1 MINPLSYVKNVRTV
15 YDRFYQKNI
24 KEVQVQ
30 FLDENPAWIPY
41 DTLLSML
48 QVDIKEDYTEW
59 KDLSKYYLKL
69 ESLLGSL
76 YPRQK
81 IGYIHTEI
89 D

>member
-1 MINPLSYVKNVRTV
+1 MNNLLSHVKNVRTV

-59 KDLSKYYLKL
+59 KDL
-69 ESLLGSL
+69 
-76 YPRQK
+76 
-81 IGYIHTEI
+81 
-89 D
+89 

>member
-41 DTLLSML
+41 ETLISML
-48 QVDIKEDYTEW
+48 SLNIEKNHTDW
-59 KDLSKYYLKL
+59 NDL
-69 ESLLGSL
+69 
-76 YPRQK
+76 
-81 IGYIHTEI
+81 
-89 D
+89 

>member
-1 MINPLSYVKNVRTV
+1 MINPLSYVKNVRTI

-59 KDLSKYYLKL
+59 ENL
-69 ESLLGSL
+69 
-76 YPRQK
+76 
-81 IGYIHTEI
+81 
-89 D
+89 

>member
-1 MINPLSYVKNVRTV
+1 MISPLSFVKNVRTV
-15 YDRFYQKNI
+15 YDRFYQKNV

-59 KDLSKYYLKL
+59 KDL
-69 ESLLGSL
+69 
-76 YPRQK
+76 
-81 IGYIHTEI
+81 
-89 D
+89 

>member
-30 FLDENPAWIPY
+30 FFDENPAWIPY

-59 KDLSKYYLKL
+59 KDL
-69 ESLLGSL
+69 
-76 YPRQK
+76 
-81 IGYIHTEI
+81 
-89 D
+89 

>member
-1 MINPLSYVKNVRTV
+1 MINPLSYVNNVRTV

-48 QVDIKEDYTEW
+48 QVDIIEDYTDW
-59 KDLSKYYLKL
+59 KDL
-69 ESLLGSL
+69 
-76 YPRQK
+76 
-81 IGYIHTEI
+81 
-89 D
+89 

>member
-1 MINPLSYVKNVRTV
+1 MNNLLSYVKNVRTV

-48 QVDIKEDYTEW
+48 QVDIKEDYTDW
-59 KDLSKYYLKL
+59 KDL
-69 ESLLGSL
+69 
-76 YPRQK
+76 
-81 IGYIHTEI
+81 
-89 D
+89 

>member
-30 FLDENPAWIPY
+30 FVNENSAWIPY

-48 QVDIKEDYTEW
+48 EVDIKEDYSEW
-59 KDLSKYYLKL
+59 KDL
-69 ESLLGSL
+69 
-76 YPRQK
+76 
-81 IGYIHTEI
+81 
-89 D
+89 

>member
-48 QVDIKEDYTEW
+48 QVDIKEDYKEW
-59 KDLSKYYLKL
+59 KDL
-69 ESLLGSL
+69 
-76 YPRQK
+76 
-81 IGYIHTEI
+81 
-89 D
+89 

>member
-1 MINPLSYVKNVRTV
+1 MISPLSFVKYVRTV

-59 KDLSKYYLKL
+59 ENL
-69 ESLLGSL
+69 
-76 YPRQK
+76 
-81 IGYIHTEI
+81 
-89 D
+89 

>member
-15 YDRFYQKNI
+15 YDKFYQKNI

-30 FLDENPAWIPY
+30 FLDEDPAWIPY

-59 KDLSKYYLKL
+59 KNL
-69 ESLLGSL
+69 
-76 YPRQK
+76 
-81 IGYIHTEI
+81 
-89 D
+89 

>member
-48 QVDIKEDYTEW
+48 QVDIKEDYTES
-59 KDLSKYYLKL
+59 KDL
-69 ESLLGSL
+69 
-76 YPRQK
+76 
-81 IGYIHTEI
+81 
-89 D
+89 